1 MENEVF
7 KTNQTSEVGINVESS
22 SSQAIRKENGE
33 ILTHNINDR
42 FISVPPE
49 RLSKYISELGD
60 VDKKLKL
67 INKNL
72 KKIPNIIRL
81 NNKEINLKFEKNNN
95 ATKQTE
101 DTRISFSERLA
112 RISKTT
118 KSINLD
124 LDLNWFDIH

>member
-22 SSQAIRKENGE
+22 GNQAIRKEKGDV
-33 ILTHNINDR
+33 LTHSMNDR

-67 INKNL
+67 IDKNL
-72 KKIPNIIRL
+72 QKIPNIIRL
-81 NNKEINLKFEKNNN
+81 NKKEVNLNFEKNNN
-95 ATKQTE
+95 VIKQT
-101 DTRISFSERLA
+101 DGTRISFSERLA

-124 LDLNWFDIH
+124 LDLN